1 MAIGIRAR
9 THIEELATRS
19 PVLASAVEMRLST
32 TGWKPTSR
40 VDEAWQRDS
49 WYYYRIIPGYHYGAN
64 WAGDACSRA
73 EIYAADV
80 SEKGVIGDQTDDEE
94 VNAIVDG
101 LFGGPAAKARMISS
115 IAVSLIVAAE
125 TYVIGEGGKAGSG
138 KDEWSTVAP
147 YQVRPY
153 RGGIWIGDGTHTR
166 QIPDGSAYVFRIHKP
181 LPEAPWLADAPG
193 MSLLQTLRELE
204 EIQKFKAA
212 QTDSRLANAGIY
224 PIPAGLDF
232 AIDDQTPPG
241 AESLQRAVVEAADA
255 SLQGKGSAAQI
266 SPIFF
271 EVPPELLPHMLTE
284 PIRFGS
290 IMSDSIKNLEEMALY
305 QLAVGL
311 NIPPEVVL
319 GTGKS
324 TQWSA
329 WEIGESAVKYHIE
342 PLLNLILDAIQV
354 SYFNDALRRIGK
366 NPARFALQADTS
378 ALTVRPN
385 RAADALNLYNA
396 DVPAISAKALR
407 FYNDFKEADAP
418 SEEEITQRQ
427 VQKMMLRDP
436 QLLMDPRIV
445 EASGLDVD
453 VALPVDGVTPPPPIP
468 ERVPIEGKQ
477 PMPARPGETPIDQS
491 IPMQPPSVI
500 SSLVPQPSALLAA
513 CDQAVFNTL
522 RVAGNR
528 LLTPSLRR
536 DFEGVPAYE
545 LHTKILVKDED
556 HVGKLTAGA
565 WTGLDSSV
573 EGTGVDP
580 VQLQGFLQAYVSGLL
595 RRSAGH
601 SRGLLASMMVQYGLS
616 PWQN

>member
-1 MAIGIRAR
+1 MALGIRAR
-9 THIEELATRS
+9 KEIEQLSVRS
-19 PVLASAVEMRLST
+19 PVLASAAEMQLSSI
-32 TGWKPTSR
+32 GWKPTSR
-40 VDEAWQRDS
+40 IDESWQRDS
-49 WYYYRIIPGYHYGAN
+49 WYYYRTIPGYHYGAN

-73 EIYAADV
+73 EIYAADIN
-80 SEKGVIGDQTDDEE
+80 EKGVIGDQTEDVE
-94 VNAIVDG
+94 VSAIVDG
-101 LFGGPAAKARMISS
+101 LFGGPAAKARMISA
-115 IAVSLIVAAE
+115 IAVSLVVAAE
-125 TYVIGEGGKAGSG
+125 TYVVGEGKVASG
-138 KDEWSTVAP
+138 KDEWLTVAP

-153 RGGIWIGDGTHTR
+153 PGGIWIGDGAFTR
-166 QIPDGSAYVFRIHKP
+166 RIPDGSALVFRVYKP
-181 LPEAPWLADAPG
+181 LPECPWLADAPG

-204 EIQKFKAA
+204 EISKFKAA

-224 PIPAGLDF
+224 PIPTGLDF

-241 AESLQRAVVEAADA
+241 AESLQRAVVEAANA

-271 EVPPELLPHMLTE
+271 EVPPELLPHMLKE

-290 IMSDSIKNLEEMALY
+290 VMSDQIKTLEEMALY

-311 NIPPEVVL
+311 NLPPEVVL

-342 PLLNLILDAIQV
+342 PLLSIILDAIQV
-354 SYFNDALRRIGK
+354 SYFNAALRKIGK
-366 NPARFALQADTS
+366 DPRRFALQADTS

-385 RAADALNLYNA
+385 RATDAFNLYNA
-396 DVPAISAKALR
+396 DVPALSAKALR
-407 FYNDFKEADAP
+407 FYNDFKETDAP
-418 SEEEITQRQ
+418 TEEEITQRQ

-436 QLLMDPRIV
+436 QLIMDPRIV

-453 VALPVDGVTPPPPIP
+453 IALPVDGVTPPPPIP
-468 ERVPIEGKQ
+468 GRVPIAGKQ
-477 PMPARPGETPIDQS
+477 PMPVRPGETPADQS

-500 SSLVPQPSALLAA
+500 SSLMPQPSALLAA
-513 CDQAVFNTL
+513 CDQAVHGTL

-528 LLTPSLRR
+528 LLTPALRR

-545 LHTKILVKDED
+545 LHTKILVKDDE
-556 HVGKLTAGA
+556 HATKLTAGS
-565 WTGLDSSV
+565 WTGLASSI

-580 VQLQGFLQAYVSGLL
+580 IQLQGFLQAYVSGLL
-595 RRSAGH
+595 RRSAQH
-601 SRGLLASMMVQYGLS
+601 SRGLLASMMTQYGLT